1 MSNRT
6 RPPRPRT
13 RSYRDPDLSDK
24 WLDEAEWRAK
34 NSPFWAGDSKKI
46 ILRLVEELRK
56 VNRETGR

>member
-1 MSNRT
+1 MTDNT
-6 RPPRPRT
+6 RPPRKRD

-24 WLDEAEWRAK
+24 WIAEAEWRAK
-34 NSPFWAGDSKKI
+34 NSPFWANDSKKI